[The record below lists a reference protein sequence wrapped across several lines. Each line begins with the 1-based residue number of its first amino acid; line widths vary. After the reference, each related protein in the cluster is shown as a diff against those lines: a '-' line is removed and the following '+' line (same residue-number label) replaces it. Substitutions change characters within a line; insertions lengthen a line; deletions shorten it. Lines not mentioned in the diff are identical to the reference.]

1 MARIA
6 FKGCLTCGGRVENE
20 IDGMRVRAG
29 AMNPNDIRS
38 VSFANAEVDTEA
50 RSMLAL
56 PTTMLRQ
63 LGLETPSATRSWNT
77 TDGEPR

>member
-29 AMNPNDIRS
+29 AMSPNDRRS
-38 VSFANAEVDTEA
+38 VSFQH
-50 RSMLAL
+50 S
-56 PTTMLRQ
+56 
-63 LGLETPSATRSWNT
+63 GLQRNSR
-77 TDGEPR
+77 